1 MANFFTVKVFDNL
14 CDRDQTTEI
23 IGFVDEIS
31 APAEVGAKKKNRSYL
46 NLFWAMGSKEFNV
59 WYGVRS
65 SYKNSKARLLSIK

>member
-1 MANFFTVKVFDNL
+1 MCVFFLLVDIFFLEFKMANFFTVKVFDNL

-46 NLFWAMGSKEFNV
+46 NLF
-59 WYGVRS
+59 
-65 SYKNSKARLLSIK
+65 